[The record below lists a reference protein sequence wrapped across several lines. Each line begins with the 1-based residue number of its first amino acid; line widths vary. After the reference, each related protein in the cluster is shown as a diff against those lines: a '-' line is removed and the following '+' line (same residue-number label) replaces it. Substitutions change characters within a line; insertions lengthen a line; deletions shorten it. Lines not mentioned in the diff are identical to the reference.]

1 MLHWFGRVA
10 HGMGH
15 PGNGVNVGLEAG
27 MMVRRSGL
35 AVAMIAMFLGAAAA
49 QQPADTA
56 KAFRDSVAT
65 RQKAIQ
71 EGRQVFH
78 GEGTCFGCHGSN
90 LEGTA
95 IAPAL
100 RAHKWRNG
108 DGSLEMIQRV
118 IRIGVP
124 KTAMIAHPGGIHDDE
139 ILAVASYVWAV
150 SRGAAKP

>member
-1 MLHWFGRVA
+1 MT
-10 HGMGH
+10 
-15 PGNGVNVGLEAG
+15 
-27 MMVRRSGL
+27 VRTSL
-35 AVAMIAMFLGAAAA
+35 SAVAMIVTLAGAVAA

-71 EGRQVFH
+71 EGRQIFR

-95 IAPAL
+95 IAPTL

-108 DGSLEMIQRV
+108 DGSLEMILRV
-118 IRIGVP
+118 IRTGVP
-124 KTAMIAHPGGIHDDE
+124 KTAMIAHPGGINDQE
-139 ILAVASYVWAV
+139 IASVAAYVWAV